1 MKKVL
6 ITGGNGL
13 LGKRLRLLESKEK
26 YEIIASGLGKD
37 RLKNHNHNIHPA
49 GCFK

>member
-13 LGKRLRLLESKEK
+13 LGKRLRQLLESKGF
-26 YEIIASGLGKD
+26 YIIASGLGKD
-37 RLKNHNHNIHPA
+37 RLEEHIKNI
-49 GCFK
+49 KI